1 MEARLSQWPTC
12 SPLDQDRGFPHIT
25 NTTTHNLPSLWLL
38 SSAGDLSTLFS
49 GSRCVYVV
57 IILIFLISFFYSHFR
72 SCCCWCMP
80 SFDRLLRAHSAGS
93 RSSYSSSSSS
103 SFPARHRGAGPR
115 NCHWTSSSQ
124 PAASRHRQ
132 WASQQPILGRACS
145 SLAPAYRPAASS
157 VPAVRTAA
165 TAAAQ
170 RPAAHPTTPTTTPPL
185 SLLPPPLSKTTSTTA
200 RLHRPHFP
208 PPPSTPPFL
217 ASRVP
222 TSPPSSFPA
231 SSPESLPSRS
241 RFSSPANRR
250 QHHHHRRRFLAT
262 SRHNS
267 NLGFFSRCCFIILSF
282 SHSSAAN
289 LSSTVSPLPYSHSTI
304 DVLNQYRTFS
314 SNTTDLA
321 SASTASP
328 PEPATLAMA
337 EPVVSKKSMEPHL
350 ITDNLEKPLLDNRAY
365 RVIQLPNK
373 VEVLLVHDDTTDKS
387 SAALD
392 VRVGSMCDDEE
403 LPGQAHAVE
412 HVLFMGTKKYPGEND
427 YMSFLANHAGSS
439 NAYTSALST
448 NYYFEVSHKY
458 IYDALDRFS
467 QFFIAPLFD
476 PNGLDR
482 ELNAVDS
489 EHKKNLQQD
498 NYRSYQL
505 GKYLSNSNHP
515 YSKFTTGN
523 LETLRDGPRGKGV
536 DVRDRFIKFHER
548 YYSGNLMKLCI
559 LGRESLDEMEKWVV
573 ELFSDI
579 KNKDLPTPTFKGAPL
594 TDIELGTQYY
604 MKPVMET
611 RAVTY
616 TFPYL
621 DENPYYE
628 AQPSRY
634 IGHLIGHEGPGS
646 ILSVLKEAGIATSL
660 SAGHMRICNDT
671 GMYVVNIRLTVNGL
685 QKIPEI
691 TALLFSYIH
700 ILNTTPPQEW
710 VVKELQAMAEVEFRY
725 KQKSTNAANFV
736 SEMASTMQN
745 MMPREYLL
753 SEHKIRKFDA
763 DLIKRGLS
771 YLRPDN
777 FRLAITTPD
786 LPEGTSWESK
796 ERWYGV
802 EYTLQDIPQNVLDLA
817 KKAYNGAAPP
827 AFSVPGGSQNSLHL
841 PHPNPFI
848 PTNFDVTRKEVE
860 NPLKVPQLLRNTPES
875 RIWFKKDDTF
885 WAPKANIYFTLRT
898 PRTYSTPRDYAL
910 ARFFCELVKDSLHEY
925 YYDAEL
931 AGLEY
936 SLSPNMLGFDLEI
949 GGYNDKMI
957 VLLTKVLEA
966 MKDLK
971 PKEGRFEVIKE
982 RLVRAYRNWELGT
995 PYQMVPEFTRHLL
1008 AEKKWLNEE
1017 VLAELEALGGVEEV
1031 LVWWKGVKALSVE
1044 GLIHGN
1050 LYKEDALKMTD
1061 LITRILKPQPLPM
1074 SQWFTRRCVLLQ
1086 PGAELV
1092 YERDLRDPNNVNNA
1106 VEYMLHLGTIE
1117 DRHMKARLLLWAQ
1130 ISQERAFDTL
1140 RTKEQLGYV
1149 VFSGSLMQAT
1159 TMGYRVLVQSERSCA
1174 YLEERIEA
1182 FLNLDWEMDEEAF
1195 DKHKQSVLNR
1205 LQESLKNLNQESN
1218 RLWWHVASE
1227 AYDFR
1232 QVDED
1237 AKIVKDLT
1245 RADMM
1250 EFYKTYV
1257 KPGSPTRMKLSV
1269 HLKSVSKKDKVED
1282 GSEVKKDDK
1291 NTYITD
1297 VSAWKGGMVLS
1308 KGPRP
1313 VRPLEE
1319 MERSGVK
1326 L

>member
-1 MEARLSQWPTC
+1 MSDP
-12 SPLDQDRGFPHIT
+12 
-25 NTTTHNLPSLWLL
+25 
-38 SSAGDLSTLFS
+38 
-49 GSRCVYVV
+49 V
-57 IILIFLISFFYSHFR
+57 I
-72 SCCCWCMP
+72 
-80 SFDRLLRAHSAGS
+80 
-93 RSSYSSSSSS
+93 
-103 SFPARHRGAGPR
+103 
-115 NCHWTSSSQ
+115 
-124 PAASRHRQ
+124 
-132 WASQQPILGRACS
+132 
-145 SLAPAYRPAASS
+145 
-157 VPAVRTAA
+157 
-165 TAAAQ
+165 
-170 RPAAHPTTPTTTPPL
+170 
-185 SLLPPPLSKTTSTTA
+185 
-200 RLHRPHFP
+200 
-208 PPPSTPPFL
+208 
-217 ASRVP
+217 
-222 TSPPSSFPA
+222 
-231 SSPESLPSRS
+231 
-241 RFSSPANRR
+241 
-250 QHHHHRRRFLAT
+250 
-262 SRHNS
+262 
-267 NLGFFSRCCFIILSF
+267 
-282 SHSSAAN
+282 
-289 LSSTVSPLPYSHSTI
+289 
-304 DVLNQYRTFS
+304 
-314 SNTTDLA
+314 
-321 SASTASP
+321 
-328 PEPATLAMA
+328 
-337 EPVVSKKSMEPHL
+337 SKKSMEPHL
-350 ITDNLEKPLLDNRAY
+350 ITDNLEKPLLDNRTY

-467 QFFIAPLFD
+467 QFFISPLFD

-505 GKYLSNSNHP
+505 GKYLSNPKHP

-523 LETLRDGPRGKGV
+523 LETLRDAPKSKGV

-579 KNKDLPTPTFKGAPL
+579 KNKDLPAPTFQGAPL
-594 TDIELGTQYY
+594 SENELGTQYY

-685 QKIPEI
+685 KKIPEI

-710 VVKELQAMAEVEFRY
+710 VVKELQSMAEVEFRY

-745 MMPREYLL
+745 TMPREFLL

-763 DLIKRGLS
+763 DLIKKGLS
-771 YLRPDN
+771 YLRPNN
-777 FRLAITTPD
+777 FRLAITTPE
-786 LPEGTSWESK
+786 LPEGVTWESK

-802 EYTLQDIPQNVLDLA
+802 EYTLQKIPTDVLDIA
-817 KKAYNGAAPP
+817 TRAYNGEVPPQLGAPGEKP
-827 AFSVPGGSQNSLHL
+827 SGLHL

-848 PTNFDVTRKEVE
+848 PTNFDVVRKEVAA
-860 NPLKVPQLLRNTPES
+860 PQKVPTLLRNTAES

-949 GGYNDKMI
+949 GGYNDKMV
-957 VLLTKVLEA
+957 VLLTKILDA
-966 MKDLK
+966 MRDLK
-971 PKEGRFEVIKE
+971 VKEGRFDVIKE

-1017 VLAELEALGGVEEV
+1017 VLAELDVLTGVEEV
-1031 LVWWKGVKALSVE
+1031 LAWWKGVRALSVE

-1061 LITRILKPQPLPM
+1061 LITGILKPQPLPT
-1074 SQWFTRRCVLLQ
+1074 SQWFVRRCVLLS
-1086 PGAELV
+1086 PGTELV

-1117 DRHMKARLLLWAQ
+1117 DRQMKGRLLLWAQ
-1130 ISQERAFDTL
+1130 MSQERAFDTL

-1159 TMGYRVLVQSERSCA
+1159 TMGYRVLIQSERSCA

-1182 FLNLDWEMDEEAF
+1182 FLNQEWELEEEAF
-1195 DKHKQSVLNR
+1195 ERHKQSVLNR

-1227 AYDFR
+1227 SYDFL

-1237 AKIVKDLT
+1237 ARIVSALT
-1245 RADMM
+1245 RADMKQ
-1250 EFYKTYV
+1250 FYETYV
-1257 KPGSPTRMKLSV
+1257 KPGSETRMKLSV
-1269 HLKSVSKKDKVED
+1269 HLKSIAKKGGEDDGKKLGGKNVYIENVSE
-1282 GSEVKKDDK
+1282 
-1291 NTYITD
+1291 
-1297 VSAWKGGMVLS
+1297 WKSGMVLS
-1308 KGPRP
+1308 RGPRP
-1313 VRPLEE
+1313 VRGLEE
-1319 MERSGVK
+1319 MEVFGVK

>member
-1 MEARLSQWPTC
+1 
-12 SPLDQDRGFPHIT
+12 
-25 NTTTHNLPSLWLL
+25 
-38 SSAGDLSTLFS
+38 
-49 GSRCVYVV
+49 
-57 IILIFLISFFYSHFR
+57 
-72 SCCCWCMP
+72 
-80 SFDRLLRAHSAGS
+80 
-93 RSSYSSSSSS
+93 
-103 SFPARHRGAGPR
+103 
-115 NCHWTSSSQ
+115 
-124 PAASRHRQ
+124 
-132 WASQQPILGRACS
+132 
-145 SLAPAYRPAASS
+145 
-157 VPAVRTAA
+157 
-165 TAAAQ
+165 
-170 RPAAHPTTPTTTPPL
+170 
-185 SLLPPPLSKTTSTTA
+185 
-200 RLHRPHFP
+200 
-208 PPPSTPPFL
+208 
-217 ASRVP
+217 
-222 TSPPSSFPA
+222 
-231 SSPESLPSRS
+231 
-241 RFSSPANRR
+241 
-250 QHHHHRRRFLAT
+250 
-262 SRHNS
+262 
-267 NLGFFSRCCFIILSF
+267 
-282 SHSSAAN
+282 
-289 LSSTVSPLPYSHSTI
+289 
-304 DVLNQYRTFS
+304 
-314 SNTTDLA
+314 
-321 SASTASP
+321 
-328 PEPATLAMA
+328 MA

-392 VRVGSMCDDEE
+392 VRVGSMCDDDE

-505 GKYLSNSNHP
+505 GKFLSNPDHP

-523 LETLRDGPRGKGV
+523 LETLRDGPRGNGV

-579 KNKDLPTPTFKGAPL
+579 KNKDLPTPTFQGSPL
-594 TDIELGTQYY
+594 TETELGTQYY

-685 QKIPEI
+685 KKIPEI

-745 MMPREYLL
+745 AMPREYLL

-786 LPEGTSWESK
+786 LPEGTNWESK

-802 EYTLQDIPQNVLDLA
+802 DYTLQKIPKEVLDLA
-817 KKAYNGAAPP
+817 TKAYNGGDAPT
-827 AFSVPGGSQNSLHL
+827 FVVPGGQQNSLHL
-841 PHPNPFI
+841 PQRNPFI
-848 PTNFDVTRKEVE
+848 PSNFDVVRKEVE
-860 NPLKVPQLLRNTPES
+860 HPLKVPQLLRNTPES

-898 PRTYSTPRDYAL
+898 PKTYSTPRDYAL
-910 ARFFCELVKDSLHEY
+910 ARFFCELVKDTLHEY

-949 GGYNDKMI
+949 GGYNDKMV

-966 MKDLK
+966 MRDLK

-1017 VLAELEALGGVEEV
+1017 VLAELEFLGGVDEV
-1031 LVWWKGVKALSVE
+1031 LEWWRGVKSLSVE

-1050 LYKEDALKMTD
+1050 LYKEDALTMTD
-1061 LITRILKPQPLPM
+1061 LITRILKPQPLPT
-1074 SQWFTRRCVLLQ
+1074 SQWFIRRCVLLQ
-1086 PGAELV
+1086 PGTELI

-1117 DRHMKARLLLWAQ
+1117 DRNMKARLLLWAQ

-1182 FLNLDWEMDEEAF
+1182 FLNLDWKMDEEAF

-1227 AYDFR
+1227 AYDFL

-1237 AKIVKDLT
+1237 AKIVKGLT
-1245 RADMM
+1245 RDDMM
-1250 EFYKTYV
+1250 EFYETYV
-1257 KPGSPTRMKLSV
+1257 KPGSKTRMKLSV
-1269 HLKSVSKKDKVED
+1269 HLKSVAKKEKEED
-1282 GSEVKKDDK
+1282 NKRKDSE
-1291 NTYITD
+1291 YITD
-1297 VSAWKGGMVLS
+1297 VSEWKGSMVLS

>member
-1 MEARLSQWPTC
+1 MQSRRGWHGVDWNSSGGCIGHDTLTRHHH
-12 SPLDQDRGFPHIT
+12 SPLPQLSTVLLTVLLVVLRVVDWWMRLVVAAARPRRGHWPPLPRLRPPSLL
-25 NTTTHNLPSLWLL
+25 LPSSSLL
-38 SSAGDLSTLFS
+38 SSL
-49 GSRCVYVV
+49 
-57 IILIFLISFFYSHFR
+57 
-72 SCCCWCMP
+72 P
-80 SFDRLLRAHSAGS
+80 SSSRLLSSGLSSGLSSSLSARWVSRAQRHRPPLATRPRSLRQIAHPKTPS
-93 RSSYSSSSSS
+93 QLSPPPPLIRVRVRIRTRLLPLILLSQLHLAAALSPLSPPPAYSSYSPQLPDLHHVRSFSSNSSISTPPSSSSS
-103 SFPARHRGAGPR
+103 
-115 NCHWTSSSQ
+115 Q
-124 PAASRHRQ
+124 PS
-132 WASQQPILGRACS
+132 S
-145 SLAPAYRPAASS
+145 SLASP
-157 VPAVRTAA
+157 
-165 TAAAQ
+165 
-170 RPAAHPTTPTTTPPL
+170 
-185 SLLPPPLSKTTSTTA
+185 
-200 RLHRPHFP
+200 
-208 PPPSTPPFL
+208 
-217 ASRVP
+217 
-222 TSPPSSFPA
+222 SPPSPSP
-231 SSPESLPSRS
+231 SSLRPS
-241 RFSSPANRR
+241 
-250 QHHHHRRRFLAT
+250 AT
-262 SRHNS
+262 SMAD
-267 NLGFFSRCCFIILSF
+267 LL
-282 SHSSAAN
+282 HSGGVAN
-289 LSSTVSPLPYSHSTI
+289 
-304 DVLNQYRTFS
+304 
-314 SNTTDLA
+314 
-321 SASTASP
+321 
-328 PEPATLAMA
+328 
-337 EPVVSKKSMEPHL
+337 KKSLEPHL
-350 ITDNLEKPLLDNRAY
+350 ITDKLEKPLLDNRTY

-392 VRVGSMCDDEE
+392 VRVGSMCDDDE

-427 YMSFLANHAGSS
+427 YMAFLANHAGSS

-448 NYYFEVSHKY
+448 NYYFEISHKSLH
-458 IYDALDRFS
+458 DALDRFS

-505 GKYLSNSNHP
+505 GKFLSNPDHP

-523 LETLRDGPRGKGV
+523 LETLRDAPRARGV

-559 LGRESLDEMEKWVV
+559 LGRESLDEMESWVV

-579 KNKDLPTPTFKGAPL
+579 KNKDLPVPTFQGAPL
-594 TDIELGTQYY
+594 TATELGTQYW

-611 RAVTY
+611 RSVTY

-621 DENPYYE
+621 DENPFYE
-628 AQPSRY
+628 SQPSRY

-691 TALLFSYIH
+691 TALLFSYIR

-710 VVKELQAMAEVEFRY
+710 VVKELQSMAEVEFRY

-777 FRLAITTPD
+777 FRLAITTPE
-786 LPEGTSWESK
+786 LPDGLTWESK

-802 EYTLQDIPQNVLDLA
+802 EYTLQKIPAKVLEMA
-817 KKAYNGAAPP
+817 TKAYNGDKPP
-827 AFSVPGGSQNSLHL
+827 AFDVPGGQQNSLHL

-848 PTNFDVTRKEVE
+848 PTNFDVVRKEVE
-860 NPLKVPQLLRNTPES
+860 HAQKVPSLLRNTPES

-885 WAPKANIYFTLRT
+885 WAPKANTYFTLRT
-898 PRTYSTPRDYAL
+898 PRTYSTPRDYAI

-949 GGYNDKMI
+949 SGYNDKMI

-966 MKDLK
+966 MRDLK

-1017 VLAELEALGGVEEV
+1017 ILVELEALGSVEEV
-1031 LVWWKGVKALSVE
+1031 LVWWKGVRALSVE
-1044 GLIHGN
+1044 GLLHGN
-1050 LYKEDALKMTD
+1050 LYKEDALNMTD
-1061 LITRILKPQPLPM
+1061 LITRILKPQPLPT
-1074 SQWFTRRCVLLQ
+1074 SQWFTRRCVLL
-1086 PGAELV
+1086 PAGSELI

-1117 DRHMKARLLLWAQ
+1117 DRQMKARLLLWAQ
-1130 ISQERAFDTL
+1130 MSQERAFDTL

-1159 TMGYRVLVQSERSCA
+1159 TMGYRVLVQSERPCA

-1182 FLNLDWEMDEEAF
+1182 FLNLDWEMDDEAF
-1195 DKHKQSVLNR
+1195 EKHKQSVLNR

-1227 AYDFR
+1227 AYDFL

-1237 AKIVKDLT
+1237 SRIVGTLSKG
-1245 RADMM
+1245 DMR
-1250 EFYKTYV
+1250 EFYERYV
-1257 KPGSPTRMKLSV
+1257 RPGSPTRAKLSV
-1269 HLKSVSKKDKVED
+1269 HLKSVAKRASGASDT
-1282 GSEVKKDDK
+1282 GSTTASGGGEEKEGREKEGGSV
-1291 NTYITD
+1291 YITD
-1297 VSAWKGGMVLS
+1297 VSAWKAGMVLS
-1308 KGPRP
+1308 RGPRP

-1319 MERSGVK
+1319 MERTSVK